1 MNNDDRDIANDFN
14 YEVSLFTN
22 KLIAKQDMLTTTLAS
37 QDKLLRL
44 AAWEMREY
52 KCEYEATLKKL
63 KHARDSVVVSNKI
76 ECDKCALHMPNVFHT
91 KHATLLDEFDELQ
104 SWSSL
109 LDAC

>member
-1 MNNDDRDIANDFN
+1 
-14 YEVSLFTN
+14 
-22 KLIAKQDMLTTTLAS
+22 
-37 QDKLLRL
+37 
-44 AAWEMREY
+44 MREY

-104 SWSSL
+104 S
-109 LDAC
+109 